1 MLLLQLLCN
10 FFLFFN
16 FEIKLKVLHQKT
28 VKELSLLFKLTSK
41 KDINKCQE
49 NKNGAVHFPKEK
61 IN

>member
-41 KDINKCQE
+41 KDITS
-49 NKNGAVHFPKEK
+49 ARK
-61 IN
+61 IKMALFTFQKKK